1 MLDLTVLH
9 TPFAK
14 SFAEAKLESTSVKY
28 FLQRGVGKVIR
39 YYKKKKWR

>member
-14 SFAEAKLESTSVKY
+14 SLALAKLESISVKY
-28 FLQRGVGKVIR
+28 FLQRGVGKVTK
-39 YYKKKKWR
+39 Y